1 MRKYVLI
8 ISSLFLFSCE
18 EEDIQQNTSMGLIIN
33 EFLASNDSCC
43 ADESNDYDDWV
54 EIYNDTSDPIDIGG
68 MYFTDTPDD
77 DNPYQIPNT
86 DPSVTTIPS
95 KGYLVIWCDDDQEQ
109 GPLHASKKWVNKLMG
124 SSIYILAGNAYNWQ
138 IQHNVLHHTY
148 TNIHGHD
155 EDLDA
160 GRILR
165 FSEHSKWKPHHR
177 FQHFYSFLL
186 YGLMT
191 INWAIIT
198 DYFQTRRYIK
208 RKLSFK
214 KFVNPTKQW
223 INLIITKILY
233 YSIWIVLPIL
243 ILDLAWWK
251 ILIGFFIMHYTA
263 GIILSTI
270 FQLAHIVEKVKMPLP
285 TKELGM
291 KNTWAIHQLF
301 TTSNFSTNNKIMNW
315 FSGGLNFQVE
325 HHLFP
330 NISHIHYK
338 KLSEIVKNT
347 AREFNLPYNEYKTTR
362 EALKS
367 HFLFLKSMAKKP
379 LQIA

>member
-1 MRKYVLI
+1 MTNTFPKFSKKDPKMFFKTLNSRVNSYFKDNKIKKTGNWKLYTKSLI
-8 ISSLFLFSCE
+8 IFGIFAIPYFLIMLFEFNQWVCL
-18 EEDIQQNTSMGLIIN
+18 GLIIITG
-33 EFLASNDSCC
+33 
-43 ADESNDYDDWV
+43 V
-54 EIYNDTSDPIDIGG
+54 G
-68 MYFTDTPDD
+68 MAGVGMNIMHDGNHGSF
-77 DNPYQIPNT
+77 
-86 DPSVTTIPS
+86 S
-95 KGYLVIWCDDDQEQ
+95 
-109 GPLHASKKWVNKLMG
+109 SKKWVNKLMG

-155 EDLDA
+155 EDLAA

-177 FQHFYSFLL
+177 FQHIYSFLL

-191 INWAIIT
+191 INWAIMT
-198 DYFQTRRYIK
+198 DYFQTKRYIK

-223 INLIITKILY
+223 VNLVITKILY
-233 YSIWIVLPIL
+233 YSIWIVLPMIY
-243 ILDLAWWK
+243 LDFAWWK

-285 TKELGM
+285 NKSLGI
-291 KNTWAIHQLF
+291 KNTWAMHQLF
-301 TTSNFSTNNKIMNW
+301 TTSNFSTGNKIMNW

-338 KLSEIVKNT
+338 KISEIVKKT
-347 AREFNLPYNEYKTTR
+347 AKEFSLPYNEYKTTT

-379 LQIA
+379 LAIN